1 MASQAF
7 GAFLD
12 IESGISGLEPIHHK
26 VTATQR
32 SPPSIVELEE
42 LQQDHIYTDNG
53 TPRDTS
59 RPGTVIPRADKARS
73 ASHTPPIESQDGLNS
88 ADEQNPGELPQ
99 SWTYAANKWRVLSCC
114 VVYFSNGMSDAAPGA
129 LLPYMETH
137 YHIGYAIVSLIF
149 VAQAVGFLAAAFF
162 TDILKTR
169 LGQAKTYAMSEVL
182 MVLAFAVVVATPP
195 FPVVVLSFFFIGC
208 GESINLALSNVYC
221 ASLASSTVIL
231 GLAQGAYG
239 IGGTIGPIIATT
251 LVSQGQVWSRYYF
264 ITLATCAFGA
274 WFSGWSFWNHEQER
288 NLQLHAALHREI
300 SWQETED
307 DSAQS
312 KRKLLVKALKY
323 GVTIIGA
330 LFTFGYQGAEVSIS
344 GWVISFLITERK
356 GNPAKVG
363 YVTAGFWVCSSYF
376 LF

>member
-1 MASQAF
+1 
-7 GAFLD
+7 
-12 IESGISGLEPIHHK
+12 
-26 VTATQR
+26 
-32 SPPSIVELEE
+32 
-42 LQQDHIYTDNG
+42 
-53 TPRDTS
+53 
-59 RPGTVIPRADKARS
+59 
-73 ASHTPPIESQDGLNS
+73 
-88 ADEQNPGELPQ
+88 
-99 SWTYAANKWRVLSCC
+99 
-114 VVYFSNGMSDAAPGA
+114 
-129 LLPYMETH
+129 
-137 YHIGYAIVSLIF
+137 
-149 VAQAVGFLAAAFF
+149 
-162 TDILKTR
+162 
-169 LGQAKTYAMSEVL
+169 

-239 IGGTIGPIIATT
+239 IGGTIGPVIATA

-274 WFSGWSFWNHEQER
+274 WFSGWSFWNHEQEH

-300 SWQETED
+300 RQQETED

-344 GWVISFLITERK
+344 GWVISFLIAERK

-363 YVTAGFWVCSSYF
+363 YVTAGFWVCLF
-376 LF
+376 LFPLLSDC